1 MAMGR
6 IACWFMVLAACGASK
21 GNNRPDAAVDAGL
34 DAAVDA
40 GACPDQ
46 HGAYS
51 IVLSGQ
57 GCGDL
62 NASAP
67 ECITQS
73 TCSITLASSAPSG
86 GNALNG
92 TAMLGMD
99 GSFTG
104 AAITEGTVNRTGCTG
119 TWNASASALTV
130 DCGGVGSSQSCI
142 ATLTRTSKTCP

>member
-1 MAMGR
+1 MQRLAYTVL
-6 IACWFMVLAACGASK
+6 VLAACGSSKAS
-21 GNNRPDAAVDAGL
+21 NSPDASVDAGP
-34 DAAVDA
+34 
-40 GACPDQ
+40 CPDQ
-46 HGAYS
+46 RGAYS
-51 IVLSGQ
+51 VAISGQ

-73 TCSITLASSAPSG
+73 ACAITFTSSAAAG

-92 TAMLGMD
+92 AAMLGMD

-104 AAITEGTVNRTGCTG
+104 AAITEGTSNRTGCVG
-119 TWNASASALTV
+119 TWNANASALTV
-130 DCGGVGSSQSCI
+130 DCGGVGTSQSCR